1 MGDQGYGILG
11 RIPHRGSPLLIMLF
25 DGVHVVSMTSTG
37 DVNLDHLFKIMS
49 VTSLL
54 FKDSFFFFFLFTV
67 LWKQVTNLVLRLKE
81 WVLFF
86 FFVSYS

>member
-1 MGDQGYGILG
+1 MGLYNHFIVGDQGYGILG

-54 FKDSFFFFFLFTV
+54 FKDSFFFFPVHCSLET
-67 LWKQVTNLVLRLKE
+67 
-81 WVLFF
+81 
-86 FFVSYS
+86 SH